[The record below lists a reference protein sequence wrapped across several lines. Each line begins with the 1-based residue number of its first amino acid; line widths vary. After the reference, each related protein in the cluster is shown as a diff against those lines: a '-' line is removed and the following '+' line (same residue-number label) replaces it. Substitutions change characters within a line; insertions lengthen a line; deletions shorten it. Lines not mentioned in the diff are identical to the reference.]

1 MDRSIHN
8 SHSARGTA
16 PPPAFRV
23 AGLTVRIDSGEGP
36 TTVVEDVSFEVP
48 AAGTL
53 AIVGESGSGKT
64 VTMLAA
70 LGLLNVR
77 HAVRGEVSVG
87 DFDLLRADE
96 KARRAVLGREIG
108 FIFQNPSTALDPVMN
123 VGDQIIEAIVTHQKP
138 VDRKAARAQ
147 MLRLLAEVGIAD
159 PDLRSRQ
166 YPHQF
171 SGGMAQRVMIAIA
184 IANSPAI
191 IIADEPTTAVDATI
205 QAQILKLLADAKR
218 VRGAALAIITHDLG
232 VVAEIADEVIVMYA
246 GQVVERGSALDVL
259 TRPLHPYTRALLRS
273 IPRIG
278 ALGRLEHQADIP
290 SLAPS
295 SAGCRYRPRCTQAK
309 DRAEC
314 RETATTLR
322 RVAETDRSSACHFA
336 RELAEAQDG

>member
-1 MDRSIHN
+1 MDRSVHN
-8 SHSARGTA
+8 PQDTRSAAR
-16 PPPAFRV
+16 PPAFRV
-23 AGLTVRIDSGEGP
+23 AGLTVRIDSGDGP
-36 TTVVEDVSFEVP
+36 TTVVDDVSFEVP

-70 LGLLNVR
+70 LGLLNVQ
-77 HAVRGEVSVG
+77 HALRGEVSVG
-87 DFDLLRADE
+87 DFDLLRADD

-123 VGDQIIEAIVTHQKP
+123 IGDQIIEAIVTHQKP
-138 VDRKAARAQ
+138 VNREAARAQ
-147 MLRLLAEVGIAD
+147 MLRLLTEVGIAD
-159 PDLRSRQ
+159 PELRSRQ

-184 IANSPAI
+184 LANSPAV

-205 QAQILKLLADAKR
+205 QAQILKLLADAKHA
-218 VRGAALAIITHDLG
+218 RGAALAIITHDLG

-295 SAGCRYRPRCTQAK
+295 AAGCRYRPRCAQAK
-309 DRAEC
+309 DRAAC
-314 RETATTLR
+314 RETATALR
-322 RVAETDRSSACHFA
+322 RVAEPDRLSACHFA

>member
-1 MDRSIHN
+1 MDRSFHN
-8 SHSARGTA
+8 HQDTRGAA

-23 AGLTVRIDSGEGP
+23 AGLTVRIDSSDGP
-36 TTVVEDVSFEVP
+36 TTVVDDVSFEVP

-70 LGLLNVR
+70 LGLLNVQ
-77 HAVRGEVSVG
+77 HALRGEVSVG
-87 DFDLLRADE
+87 DFDLLRADD

-138 VDRKAARAQ
+138 VDLEAARAQ
-147 MLRLLAEVGIAD
+147 MLRLLTEVGIAD
-159 PDLRSRQ
+159 PELRSRQ

-184 IANSPAI
+184 LANSPAV

-205 QAQILKLLADAKR
+205 QAQILKLLADAKHA
-218 VRGAALAIITHDLG
+218 RGAALAIITHDLG

-278 ALGRLEHQADIP
+278 TLGRLEHQADIP

-295 SAGCRYRPRCTQAK
+295 AAGCRYRPRCAQAK
-309 DRAEC
+309 DRAVC
-314 RETATTLR
+314 RETATALR
-322 RVAETDRSSACHFA
+322 RVAEPDRLSACHFA